1 MGIFTRTVE
10 RISASGRSEDADLR
24 KDAERAGCDLIARC
38 DGVRNQVTVHGV
50 LRSVTI
56 RPRSGVCALEAELY
70 DGSACLR
77 VVWLGRRQIA
87 GIASGR
93 QLTVVGRLSLQ
104 DGERV
109 MFNPR
114 YELTA

>member
-1 MGIFTRTVE
+1 MGLFTRTVE

-24 KDAERAGCDLIARC
+24 EDAARAGCDLIARH
-38 DGVRNQVTVHGV
+38 GSRELVTVHGV
-50 LRSVTI
+50 LRSVTL

-87 GIASGR
+87 GIATGR
-93 QLTVVGRLSLQ
+93 QLTVVGRLSVQ
-104 DGERV
+104 EGERV